1 MAVSIA
7 DRRAAFRRLHESGCF
22 VIPNPWD
29 AGSAVWLQ
37 QAGFKALASTSSGY
51 AWTLALADN
60 GVGLEGMLAHLKAL
74 VAATEIPVNADFENA
89 YADEPQGVAANVL
102 RAAEAGVAGLSVEDL
117 TGRSEKPLYDFDQA
131 VARVT
136 AARQALDKSGSGVLL
151 TARAECFLVGH
162 ADPLAE
168 SIRRLKAYAAAGADC
183 LYAPGLKTPE
193 QIKAVVTA
201 VAPKPVNV
209 LMGGPGLTVP
219 ELAALGV
226 RRVSTGGALARA
238 AWQGFIQTAKEIADA
253 GSFESLGKA
262 ISFGELDGFFRKRK
276 GKGSSRPVPS
286 LSSSRRKPGS
296 RGERQ
301 AAGHVAPG
309 FRLSPE

>member
-51 AWTLALADN
+51 AWTLGLADN

-102 RAAEAGVAGLSVEDL
+102 RAAEAGVAGLSVEDS

-151 TARAECFLVGH
+151 TARAECFLAGH

-226 RRVSTGGALARA
+226 RRVSTGGALPRA

-276 GKGSSRPVPS
+276 GKQG
-286 LSSSRRKPGS
+286 
-296 RGERQ
+296 
-301 AAGHVAPG
+301 
-309 FRLSPE
+309 

>member
-102 RAAEAGVAGLSVEDL
+102 RAAEAGVAGLSVEDS
-117 TGRSEKPLYDFDQA
+117 TGRSDKPLYDFDQA

-193 QIKAVVTA
+193 QIKAVVD
-201 VAPKPVNV
+201 
-209 LMGGPGLTVP
+209 
-219 ELAALGV
+219 
-226 RRVSTGGALARA
+226 RRGAEAGQCADGRAWADGARA
-238 AWQGFIQTAKEIADA
+238 RG
-253 GSFESLGKA
+253 
-262 ISFGELDGFFRKRK
+262 
-276 GKGSSRPVPS
+276 
-286 LSSSRRKPGS
+286 SRRAPRQHRRRAGASGLAGLHPDGEGDRRCGQLRVPGQGDFL
-296 RGERQ
+296 RRARRLLPQAERERQ
-301 AAGHVAPG
+301 LGTVL
-309 FRLSPE
+309 FLS

>member
-37 QAGFKALASTSSGY
+37 QAGFKALATTSSGY

-60 GVGLEGMLAHLKAL
+60 GVGLEGMLAHLKAI

-89 YADEPQGVAANVL
+89 YADEPAGVAANVL
-102 RAAEAGVAGLSVEDL
+102 RAAEAGVAGLSVEDS
-117 TGRSEKPLYDFDQA
+117 TGRSDKPLYDFDQA

-183 LYAPGLKTPE
+183 LYAPGLE
-193 QIKAVVTA
+193 
-201 VAPKPVNV
+201 
-209 LMGGPGLTVP
+209 
-219 ELAALGV
+219 
-226 RRVSTGGALARA
+226 
-238 AWQGFIQTAKEIADA
+238 DA
-253 GSFESLGKA
+253 GADQG
-262 ISFGELDGFFRKRK
+262 GG
-276 GKGSSRPVPS
+276 RPP
-286 LSSSRRKPGS
+286 SRRS
-296 RGERQ
+296 R
-301 AAGHVAPG
+301 
-309 FRLSPE
+309 SMC

>member
-7 DRRAAFRRLHESGCF
+7 ASSIPDRRATFRRLHESGCF

-89 YADEPQGVAANVL
+89 YADEPAGVAANVL
-102 RAAEAGVAGLSVEDL
+102 RAAETGVAGLSVEDS

-183 LYAPGLKTPE
+183 LYAPGLKTPD
-193 QIKAVVTA
+193 QIKAVVEA

-209 LMGGPGLTVP
+209 LMGGPGLKVP

-238 AWQGFIQTAKEIADA
+238 AWQGFIQTAKDIAEA
-253 GSFESLGKA
+253 GSFDSLGKA

-276 GKGSSRPVPS
+276 GK
-286 LSSSRRKPGS
+286 
-296 RGERQ
+296 
-301 AAGHVAPG
+301 
-309 FRLSPE
+309 

>member
-102 RAAEAGVAGLSVEDL
+102 RAAEAGVAGLSVEDS
-117 TGRSEKPLYDFDQA
+117 TGRSDKPLYDFDQA

-276 GKGSSRPVPS
+276 GK
-286 LSSSRRKPGS
+286 
-296 RGERQ
+296 
-301 AAGHVAPG
+301 
-309 FRLSPE
+309 

>member
-74 VAATEIPVNADFENA
+74 VAATEVPVNADFENA
-89 YADEPQGVAANVL
+89 YADDPQGVAANVL
-102 RAAEAGVAGLSVEDL
+102 RAAEAGVAGLSVEDS
-117 TGRSEKPLYDFDQA
+117 TGRSDKPLYDFDQA

-276 GKGSSRPVPS
+276 AKGS
-286 LSSSRRKPGS
+286 
-296 RGERQ
+296 
-301 AAGHVAPG
+301 
-309 FRLSPE
+309 

>member
-102 RAAEAGVAGLSVEDL
+102 RAAEAGVAGLSVEDS
-117 TGRSEKPLYDFDQA
+117 TGRSDKPLYDFDQA

-193 QIKAVVTA
+193 QIKAVVDA

-276 GKGSSRPVPS
+276 GKQG
-286 LSSSRRKPGS
+286 
-296 RGERQ
+296 
-301 AAGHVAPG
+301 
-309 FRLSPE
+309 

>member
-89 YADEPQGVAANVL
+89 YADDPQGVAANVL
-102 RAAEAGVAGLSVEDL
+102 RAAEAGVAGLSVEDS
-117 TGRSEKPLYDFDQA
+117 TGRSDKPLYDFDQA

-136 AARQALDKSGSGVLL
+136 AARQALDKSRSGVLL

-183 LYAPGLKTPE
+183 LYAPGLKTPA
-193 QIKAVVTA
+193 QIKAVVEA

-238 AWQGFIQTAKEIADA
+238 AWQGFIQTAKEIAEA

-276 GKGSSRPVPS
+276 GKGS
-286 LSSSRRKPGS
+286 
-296 RGERQ
+296 
-301 AAGHVAPG
+301 
-309 FRLSPE
+309 

>member
-1 MAVSIA
+1 MDKGCKPRLAAAIIPAAFQKGALAMAVSIA
-7 DRRAAFRRLHESGCF
+7 DRRTAFRRLHESGCF

-60 GVGLEGMLAHLKAL
+60 GVGLEGMLVHLKAL

-89 YADEPQGVAANVL
+89 YADDPQGVAANVL
-102 RAAEAGVAGLSVEDL
+102 RAAEAGVAGLSVEDS
-117 TGRSEKPLYDFDQA
+117 TGRSDKPLYDFDQA

-183 LYAPGLKTPE
+183 LYAPGLKTPV
-193 QIKAVVTA
+193 QIKAVVEA

-238 AWQGFIQTAKEIADA
+238 AWQGFIQTAKEIAEA

-276 GKGSSRPVPS
+276 GK
-286 LSSSRRKPGS
+286 
-296 RGERQ
+296 
-301 AAGHVAPG
+301 
-309 FRLSPE
+309 PE

>member
-51 AWTLALADN
+51 AWTLGLADN

-102 RAAEAGVAGLSVEDL
+102 RAAEAGVAGLSVEDS
-117 TGRSEKPLYDFDQA
+117 TGRSDKPLYDFDQA

-276 GKGSSRPVPS
+276 AKGS
-286 LSSSRRKPGS
+286 
-296 RGERQ
+296 
-301 AAGHVAPG
+301 
-309 FRLSPE
+309 

>member
-60 GVGLEGMLAHLKAL
+60 GVGLEGMLVHLKAL

-89 YADEPQGVAANVL
+89 YADDPQGVAANVL
-102 RAAEAGVAGLSVEDL
+102 RAAETGVAGLSVEDS
-117 TGRSEKPLYDFDQA
+117 TGRSDKPLYDFDQA

-183 LYAPGLKTPE
+183 LYAPGLKTPA
-193 QIKAVVTA
+193 QIKAVVEA

-238 AWQGFIQTAKEIADA
+238 AWQGFIQTAKEIAEA

-276 GKGSSRPVPS
+276 AKGS
-286 LSSSRRKPGS
+286 
-296 RGERQ
+296 
-301 AAGHVAPG
+301 
-309 FRLSPE
+309 

>member
-51 AWTLALADN
+51 AWTLGLADN

-89 YADEPQGVAANVL
+89 YADDPQGVAANVL
-102 RAAEAGVAGLSVEDL
+102 RAAEAGVAGLSVEDS
-117 TGRSEKPLYDFDQA
+117 TGRSDKPLYDFDQA

-136 AARQALDKSGSGVLL
+136 AARQALDKSRSGVLL

-183 LYAPGLKTPE
+183 LYAPGLKTPA
-193 QIKAVVTA
+193 QIKAVVEA

-276 GKGSSRPVPS
+276 AKQG
-286 LSSSRRKPGS
+286 
-296 RGERQ
+296 
-301 AAGHVAPG
+301 
-309 FRLSPE
+309 

>member
-89 YADEPQGVAANVL
+89 YADDPQGVAVNVL
-102 RAAEAGVAGLSVEDL
+102 RAAEAGVAGLSVEDS
-117 TGRSEKPLYDFDQA
+117 TGRSDKPLYDFDQA

-136 AARQALDKSGSGVLL
+136 AARQALDKSKSGVLL

-193 QIKAVVTA
+193 QIKAVVDA

-209 LMGGPGLTVP
+209 LMGGPGLTVA

-238 AWQGFIQTAKEIADA
+238 AWNGFIQTAKEIAEA

-276 GKGSSRPVPS
+276 GKGS
-286 LSSSRRKPGS
+286 
-296 RGERQ
+296 
-301 AAGHVAPG
+301 
-309 FRLSPE
+309 

>member
-1 MAVSIA
+1 MAASIA
-7 DRRAAFRRLHESGCF
+7 DRRAAFHRLHDSGCF

-37 QAGFKALASTSSGY
+37 QAGFKALATTSSGY
-51 AWTLALADN
+51 AWTLALPDN
-60 GVGLEGMLAHLKAL
+60 GVGLEGMVAHLKAI

-89 YADEPQGVAANVL
+89 YADEPAGVAANVL
-102 RAAEAGVAGLSVEDL
+102 RAAEAGVAGLSVEDS
-117 TGRSEKPLYDFDQA
+117 TGRSDKPLYDFDQA
-131 VARVT
+131 VARVA
-136 AARQALDKSGSGVLL
+136 AARQALDKSKSGVVL

-162 ADPLAE
+162 PDPLAE

-193 QIKAVVTA
+193 QIKAVVDA

-209 LMGGPGLTVP
+209 LMGGPGLTVA

-238 AWQGFIQTAKEIADA
+238 AWNGFIQTAKEIAEA

-262 ISFGELDGFFRKRK
+262 VSFGELDGFFRKRSAK
-276 GKGSSRPVPS
+276 
-286 LSSSRRKPGS
+286 
-296 RGERQ
+296 RG
-301 AAGHVAPG
+301 
-309 FRLSPE
+309 